1 MIREA
6 RTVFSGDLSVMIRP
20 RPGDFFYSENELL
33 SLLHQ
38 LDEAMKSD
46 ASGITFGC
54 LTNEGGIAWDQVDR
68 IIQHAGSDI
77 TLTFHRAIDQVID
90 PREAIKW
97 LADRGVHRVLTSGGP
112 GVARD
117 HVEELA
123 AYQQIAGPTLS
134 IVAAGSVRPGDIAK
148 MRSRGISSFHSS
160 ASFRTDG
167 QADPGLISE
176 LIDAC
181 EPDSKGADTP

>member
-1 MIREA
+1 
-6 RTVFSGDLSVMIRP
+6 MIRP
-20 RPGDFFYSENELL
+20 RPGDFCYSEHELL
-33 SLLHQ
+33 ILLNQ
-38 LDEAMKSD
+38 IAEARKSG
-46 ASGITFGC
+46 ANAITFGC
-54 LTNEGGIAWDQVDR
+54 LTNEVGVAWDQVDQ

-90 PREAIKW
+90 QGMAIKL

-112 GVARD
+112 GLARD

-160 ASFRTDG
+160 ASLRADG
-167 QADPGLISE
+167 QADSVLIGK
-176 LIDAC
+176 LIRAC
-181 EPDSKGADTP
+181 EKDSKTADTV